1 MENIRIKDTGV
12 VVTATPVFDYYGC
25 IRYYIDNNENKIQIY
40 QIDYSYKDI
49 IPNIK
54 NMESE
59 IKNKKSI
66 SDKLSKYGYC
76 GKKDSFIEV
85 TEWVN
90 GEGYD
95 ISINDKMIS
104 LSYTELDAINYLI
117 KKLEYEGK

>member
-1 MENIRIKDTGV
+1 
-12 VVTATPVFDYYGC
+12 
-25 IRYYIDNNENKIQIY
+25 
-40 QIDYSYKDI
+40 
-49 IPNIK
+49 
-54 NMESE
+54 MESE